1 MFMAS
6 PPASAR
12 RFGPA
17 IGDAA
22 LARLTWVYLRRQRR
36 YWIVQK
42 NGKLYLKANE

>member
-17 IGDAA
+17 IGHAA
-22 LARLTWVYLRRQRR
+22 LARLTWVYLRAAAPQLDRAEE
-36 YWIVQK
+36 WK
-42 NGKLYLKANE
+42 ALPKGK